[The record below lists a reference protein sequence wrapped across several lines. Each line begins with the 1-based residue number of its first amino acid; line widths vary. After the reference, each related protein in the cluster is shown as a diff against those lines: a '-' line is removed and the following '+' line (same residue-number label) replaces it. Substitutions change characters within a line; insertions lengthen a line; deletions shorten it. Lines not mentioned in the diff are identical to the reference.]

1 MFVCIRCS
9 LTIAAIEQPSSSQH
23 SISKKRKTTAS
34 FQLRSSDT
42 QFPDTTVSPEASVSS
57 TGTVVSGD
65 FCSDR
70 SCCSSSHFKDLHS
83 VPSDL
88 QTKGF
93 QTVED
98 STNRYFK
105 PFRFLSYLVFVRVL
119 SHVRAHDQSSNETL
133 PPKHCVYIHLF
144 YFILFIYLLRFW
156 LFSESVHSVI
166 YLILAFILDRAA
178 HHHSQ
183 MATQSNSPPPPPPST
198 GVTSHSSS
206 PPLKRTRKASR
217 LRLLATRPVGAE
229 RPLVHVDPVTGKA
242 DGPHS
247 KKFRTYL
254 GIVARDK
261 VDVTYEN
268 WKHVPITQKDL
279 IWEDIQAEFDIPE
292 ASDLRTKKKILQTVG
307 ERWRQFKSDLTS
319 KWALAADKDSVDDT
333 VCKMYGISKEKWTQF
348 CQSRRD
354 PSWENV
360 RKKAQAV
367 QKQNTAPHVMS
378 RGGYE
383 YLEKKL
389 MDEKRKKKLEEAT
402 QSGSTDTVIDPPSPI
417 KRHVKWKL
425 ARTKKTG
432 DMTSE
437 AAKEIADKIDAL
449 EEQASQGSFVTHGR
463 HDILTAA
470 IGRPEHPGRVRA
482 VGAGITIKQYFGS
495 ASRTSSIA
503 PEYLQQL
510 TQQIKDQLED
520 SITEKVTRRL
530 MLSLSQMQSQGL
542 TLPPEPDV
550 GPSAARVSTKESC
563 VDPSGNDLD
572 TGDSYKCGL
581 YIEEYPSRLVALGRV
596 YEGSTTIHNIPL
608 LHDQVKVGV
617 EEIRDVDAPIP
628 VPTKEVKVVGQALNT
643 FLAWPTHLVKRL
655 SEQGAVRPAKP
666 ADRPDDEVDDPLYLM
681 TLTIPQLFLKPL
693 QVMWDATLFG
703 LFNENFPLYIK
714 HEDLSEIAHGG
725 QCLSISVIQLW
736 ILMRA
741 GNIDVYGF
749 LEPQSIQRSGQSQ
762 FESENY
768 IKNWMQ
774 NSKRDVYLGAYL
786 NGAHWQMVVILP
798 KENVV
803 IWFCSLHNK
812 PDNYLKGIINSALKG
827 LDDTQQSKSKT
838 PARWIVVKCNRQKGS
853 TECGYYVMHWMSTII
868 LGNFQNNWEMYFT
881 DPRPLEPERLKALR
895 NQWAKYYLKVK
906 NET

>member
-1 MFVCIRCS
+1 MVI
-9 LTIAAIEQPSSSQH
+9 IA
-23 SISKKRKTTAS
+23 
-34 FQLRSSDT
+34 
-42 QFPDTTVSPEASVSS
+42 
-57 TGTVVSGD
+57 
-65 FCSDR
+65 
-70 SCCSSSHFKDLHS
+70 
-83 VPSDL
+83 
-88 QTKGF
+88 
-93 QTVED
+93 
-98 STNRYFK
+98 
-105 PFRFLSYLVFVRVL
+105 
-119 SHVRAHDQSSNETL
+119 ETL
-133 PPKHCVYIHLF
+133 CADYG
-144 YFILFIYLLRFW
+144 
-156 LFSESVHSVI
+156 VHSDI
-166 YLILAFILDRAA
+166 YLILAFILDHAA

-198 GVTSHSSS
+198 GVASHSSS

-319 KWALAADKDSVDDT
+319 KWARAADKDSVDDT

-383 YLEKKL
+383 YLEKN
-389 MDEKRKKKLEEAT
+389 
-402 QSGSTDTVIDPPSPI
+402 TDTVIDSPSPI

-437 AAKEIADKIDAL
+437 AAKKIADKIDAL

-520 SITEKVTRRL
+520 SITEKVTRQL

-542 TLPPEPDV
+542 ALPPEPDV

-563 VDPSGNDLD
+563 VDPLGNDLD

-596 YEGSTTIHNIPL
+596 YEGSTTIHNISL

-628 VPTKEVKVVGQALNT
+628 VPTKE
-643 FLAWPTHLVKRL
+643 
-655 SEQGAVRPAKP
+655 
-666 ADRPDDEVDDPLYLM
+666 
-681 TLTIPQLFLKPL
+681 
-693 QVMWDATLFG
+693 VMWDATLFG

-736 ILMRA
+736 ILHMTETSMRA

-786 NGAHWQMVVILP
+786 NGA
-798 KENVV
+798 
-803 IWFCSLHNK
+803 
-812 PDNYLKGIINSALKG
+812 LKG
-827 LDDTQQSKSKT
+827 LDDTQQSKSKP
-838 PARWIVVKCNRQKGS
+838 PARWIVVK
-853 TECGYYVMHWMSTII
+853 
-868 LGNFQNNWEMYFT
+868 YFT
-881 DPRPLEPERLKALR
+881 DPRPLEPERLKVLR
-895 NQWAKYYLKVK
+895 YQWAKYYLKDSSTMLSVK
-906 NET
+906 SDYSVLYNSSFGSHEIDIQMLVKSTIGATLMESKAINLNTGCLLGGAQQSGAFGSRETEN